1 MSTVYED
8 VAFALRNYGLT
19 ADETDQRVRQ
29 ALDLTGISVLSQV
42 RILYVMKKKNGTDEI

>member
-8 VAFALRNYGLT
+8 VAFALRKYGLT

-29 ALDLTGISVLSQV
+29 ALDLTGISVRSQV
-42 RILYVMKKKNGTDEI
+42 RILYVMKKKNGINEI